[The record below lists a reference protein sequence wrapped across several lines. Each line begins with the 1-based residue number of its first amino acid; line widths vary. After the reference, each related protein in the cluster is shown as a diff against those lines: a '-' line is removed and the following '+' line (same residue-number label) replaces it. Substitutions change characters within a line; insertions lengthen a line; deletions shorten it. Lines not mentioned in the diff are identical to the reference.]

1 MRIILS
7 NIRGLNCREKRSQI
21 RNALRMWNGEV
32 IYFQETKMERMGR
45 AVVRSQWNNPFA
57 N

>member
-45 AVVRSQWNNPFA
+45 AVVRSQ
-57 N
+57 